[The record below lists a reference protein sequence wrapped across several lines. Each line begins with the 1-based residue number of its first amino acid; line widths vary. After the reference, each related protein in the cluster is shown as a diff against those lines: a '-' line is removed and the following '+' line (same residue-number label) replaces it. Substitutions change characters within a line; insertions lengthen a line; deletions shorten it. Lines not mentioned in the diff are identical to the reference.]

1 MIIAKTMEGQRVL
14 KDRSVPLT
22 PRQRSVFIL
31 VDGKKTVDELVAATS
46 AGGVTKA
53 DVDRLLEL
61 GLVKE
66 LSKAAEMALE
76 KQQKLEAKRSG
87 RPLEQR
93 YEEAYPIATMLTS
106 SLGLRGYRLNVAVQS
121 AANYME
127 LLALAPRIRE
137 AVGEERFAMLDRLL
151 ND

>member
-1 MIIAKTMEGQRVL
+1 MILVKTIDGQRVL

-31 VDGKKTVDELVAATS
+31 VDGKKSVADLLAAAA
-46 AGGVTKA
+46 AGGGGQA
-53 DVDRLLEL
+53 DIDKLMEL
-61 GLVKE
+61 GLVAE
-66 LSKAAEMALE
+66 LSKAGQMALE
-76 KQQKLEAKRSG
+76 TKQKLEAKRSG

-106 SLGLRGYRLNVAVQS
+106 SLGLKGYRLNIAVQS
-121 AANYME
+121 AANYMD
-127 LLALAPRIRE
+127 LLALAPKIRE
-137 AVGEERFAMLDRLL
+137 AVGDERFAMLDRLL